1 MSWDDGI
8 PQNLTDIDIQW
19 LVNLALKNNL
29 TVIFFFRASMIFDP
43 FYDML
48 QTRKKKATQAALN

>member
-1 MSWDDGI
+1 MLWAKMMEY
-8 PQNLTDIDIQW
+8 NNTW
-19 LVNLALKNNL
+19 LILKWLAQKNVSL
-29 TVIFFFRASMIFDP
+29 FLSFFRASMIFDP